1 MKKAIVIIAASVMAA
16 SCVGGCSNAGYMPG
30 YSDTPQS
37 TRPDEV
43 SYMTGAEETAEGSAF
58 EVGEDGGLVLSPNAK
73 ENRVKDR
80 KEGSYRCPKDIPAGI
95 YVCTSYTDD
104 GFNAFA
110 SVTDSGTGSII
121 SHDGFSCQTVIQ
133 VYEGETLNTGG
144 CTITGLTASK
154 AVDLQGG
161 VVRDGS
167 YLTGLHIP
175 AGRYSVRN
183 SKEDFAYN
191 EVTVYSDA
199 SRKGAVATYSK
210 VDDGTEISLSSGVY
224 VQIKD
229 AELIYISE

>member
-1 MKKAIVIIAASVMAA
+1 MKKAIAIIAASVMAA
-16 SCVGGCSNAGYMPG
+16 GCIGGCSNAGYMPG
-30 YSDTPQS
+30 SSDTPQS

-43 SYMTGAEETAEGSAF
+43 SYMTEAEETAEGSAF

-73 ENRVKDR
+73 ESRVKDR

-95 YVCTSYTDD
+95 YVCTSYADD

-175 AGRYSVRN
+175 SGRYSVRN

>member
-1 MKKAIVIIAASVMAA
+1 MKKAIAIIAASVMAA
-16 SCVGGCSNAGYMPG
+16 VCIGGCSNAGYMPG

-43 SYMTGAEETAEGSAF
+43 SYMTDAEETAESSAL
-58 EVGEDGGLVLSPNAK
+58 EVREDGGLVLSPNAK
-73 ENRVKDR
+73 ESRVKDR

-144 CTITGLTASK
+144 CTITGLTDST
-154 AVDLQGG
+154 V
-161 VVRDGS
+161 
-167 YLTGLHIP
+167 HIP